1 MQCDIAPAIGR
12 FAPPVETACFRI
24 AQEALTNTMRHAA
37 ATKAVIRLRSEPGLL
52 SLRIEDDG
60 QGFDVKGRVKDAR
73 WGQSF
78 GLAGMQERASL
89 LGGALRIVSSSGKG
103 TTIEADLPC

>member
-1 MQCDIAPAIGR
+1 
-12 FAPPVETACFRI
+12 
-24 AQEALTNTMRHAA
+24 
-37 ATKAVIRLRSEPGLL
+37 
-52 SLRIEDDG
+52 
-60 QGFDVKGRVKDAR
+60 VKGRVKDAR

-89 LGGALRIVSSSGKG
+89 LGGALRIVSSSGNG